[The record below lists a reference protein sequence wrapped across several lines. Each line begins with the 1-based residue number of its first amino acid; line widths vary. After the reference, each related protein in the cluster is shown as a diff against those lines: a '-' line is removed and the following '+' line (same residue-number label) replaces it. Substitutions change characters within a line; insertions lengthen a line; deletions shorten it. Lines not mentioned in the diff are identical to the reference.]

1 MNLVFRKLALLEAV
15 IAENE
20 EAARVDGYISNPIE
34 EDLKRQVASLM
45 IKIRAI

>member
-20 EAARVDGYISNPIE
+20 ETARVDGYISNPIE

>member
-20 EAARVDGYISNPIE
+20 EAAKIEGYVTNPIE
-34 EDLKRQVASLM
+34 DDLKRQVASLM
-45 IKIRAI
+45 VKIRAI